1 MVVVLVLV
9 LRVDDGLV
17 GVVTLV
23 VLVPLFQLTVMMV
36 NARWDVSST
45 QRDSNG

>member
-23 VLVPLFQLTVMMV
+23 VLVLVVVVADGEEATTGALGRT
-36 NARWDVSST
+36 
-45 QRDSNG
+45 